1 MNGKRSVY
9 ISALT
14 YTGISA
20 LASTLFLGA
29 TFAWG
34 DYTRVARAG
43 GAGWVFLLS
52 MIILMPTITPW
63 VKKRLDQPR
72 DGRQGNKPKEAAM
85 SVQESGSS
93 AKGTAA
99 TDPVCGMSVDP
110 ATTRWSSDHQG
121 TKYYF
126 CAKGCKESFDKKPAD
141 YIK

>member
-1 MNGKRSVY
+1 MNGRRSVY
-9 ISALT
+9 ISAAT

-20 LASTLFLGA
+20 LASSLFLAA
-29 TFAWG
+29 TFASG
-34 DYTRVARAG
+34 DYTWVARGG

-63 VKKRLDQPR
+63 VKKRLDEPR
-72 DGRQGNKPKEAAM
+72 DRQQRSKPKEATM

-93 AKGTAA
+93 AKGASA

-110 ATTRWSSDHQG
+110 ATARWTSDHQG
-121 TKYYF
+121 TVYYF
-126 CAKGCKESFDKKPAD
+126 CAKGCKDAFDEKPAD